1 MPEATAGAGIFDT
14 LNETRVD
21 VEAAA
26 NGLNNPGDLAVD
38 GLSLGLDALGFVA
51 NPLSGLLSAGIGWLI
66 EHLDFLKE
74 PLDALAGDP
83 SAVTR
88 VAITWGE
95 EVKSEVVEVAESFRE
110 AVRRETVSWQ
120 GDAADAYRKLADG
133 VAAQL
138 ESLESAARSVSAAIQ
153 NSGVLVATVRGIIRD
168 LIADVVAELVIA
180 AASALATSWATF
192 GGSIAA
198 FTGYAVARGAAT
210 AGKIASKI
218 SKLMTKLAEILNK
231 FSHLRGAVQA
241 LGRTARKFDDIA
253 QNLGRAAGRHGEAA
267 RTVMNRADQIKR
279 GFADNTVG
287 RVLPDSVRDAAGRI
301 DEKYLGMRGNDG
313 FADTFNSDALGVGVI
328 KGTLNDEVNQD
339 DNYQTELGKTEAE
352 KQEEERSQQGT

>member
-1 MPEATAGAGIFDT
+1 MPESTAGAGIFDT

-26 NGLNNPGDLAVD
+26 GGLSNPGDLAVD

-95 EVKSEVVEVAESFRE
+95 DVKSEVVAVAESFRE
-110 AVRRETVSWQ
+110 SVRRETVSWQ
-120 GDAADAYRKLADG
+120 GDGAEAYRKLADG

-138 ESLESAARSVSAAIQ
+138 ESLESAAQSVSTAIQ

-198 FTGYAVARGAAT
+198 FTGFAVARGAAT

-218 SKLMTKLAEILNK
+218 SKLVTKLAEILNR

-241 LGRTARKFDDIA
+241 LGRTARRFDDIA
-253 QNLGRAAGRHGEAA
+253 QNLGRAAGRHGQAA
-267 RTVMNRADQIKR
+267 RTVMNRADRIETA
-279 GFADNTVG
+279 FADNTVG
-287 RVLPDSVRDAAGRI
+287 RILPDSVRDSAGRFN
-301 DEKYLGMRGNDG
+301 ENYLGVRGNDG
-313 FADTFNSDALGVGVI
+313 FADSLNTDALGVGTI
-328 KGTLNDEVNQD
+328 KGTLNEYANTD
-339 DNYQTELGKTEAE
+339 DNYQTELGKM
-352 KQEEERSQQGT
+352 EEEEQAEQGT